1 MSNLATGITPINIEE
16 ELKNSYLDYAM
27 SVIVG
32 RALPDVRDGLK
43 PVHRRVLFAMN
54 ELKNDWNKPY
64 KKSARVVGDVIGK
77 YHPHGDTAVY
87 DTIVRMAQPFSL
99 RYMLIDGQGNFGS
112 VDGDSAAAMRYTEIR
127 MSKIAHELL
136 ADLDKETVD
145 FVPNYDGTEFIPE
158 VMPTRIPNLLVNGS
172 SGIAV
177 GMATNIPPHN
187 LNEVINACLALIQN
201 PDLSL
206 EEIMEYIPGPDFPT
220 YGIINGKAGIEQA
233 YRTGRGK
240 VHIRARAYIETNDRG
255 RETIVVH
262 ELPYQVN
269 KARLIERIAEFV
281 KDKKIEGISAL
292 RDESDK
298 DGMRMVV
305 EVKRDAV
312 GEVVLNNLYA
322 QTQMQVVF
330 GINMVALID
339 KQPKIFTLK
348 EMLDAFLRHRREVVT
363 RRTVFELRK
372 ARERAHILES
382 LAIALANIDE
392 IIALIKQSATSAE
405 AKQALIS
412 RGWQLGDVAT
422 MLERAGDDAA
432 RPEWLEAEYGIREG
446 SYFLTE
452 IQAQAILDLR
462 LHKLTGLEHE
472 KILSEY
478 KELLDVIAE
487 LLYILNTPSRLLEV
501 ITEELQASKDAFGD
515 ERRTEISASSADIN
529 LEDLIEREDVVV
541 TLSHEG
547 YVKYQPITDY
557 EAQRR
562 GGKGK
567 SATKMKEEDFI
578 ERLLVANTHD
588 HILCFSSRGRLYWM
602 KVYQLP
608 LASRQARG
616 KPIVNLLPLQDGERI
631 TAILPV
637 AQFEDDK
644 FVFMATANGT
654 VKKTALSAYS
664 KPRAGGIIAVNLN
677 DEDELIGVDIT
688 DGTNDI
694 MLFSDEGKVVRFCEF
709 EEIPVLDEDGNPV
722 LEEAKPV
729 LDEEGNPVLDEEGN
743 PVLEEAKPVL
753 DEEGNPVLDEDGKP
767 VLEEAKPKIKFKGVR
782 PMGRTATGVRGI
794 KLEEGQKVVSL
805 IVPKNDGAILTATEN
820 GFGKRTALEE
830 YPAKSRGT
838 KGVVSIKVS
847 ERNGKVVGATQVLD
861 GDELM
866 LITNGGTL
874 VRTRASEVSMV
885 GRNTQGVRL
894 IRTGEDEL
902 VVGLQR
908 IDEVEEDE
916 NAVVVDAEN
925 AEAAT
930 EAPATP
936 TDATDATEATDV
948 TDATDSAEEATE
960 E

>member
-1 MSNLATGITPINIEE
+1 MSNLATEITPINIEE

-99 RYMLIDGQGNFGS
+99 RYMLVDGQGNFGS

-145 FVPNYDGTEFIPE
+145 YVPNYDGTEFIPD

-187 LNEVINACLALIQN
+187 LNEVINGCLALIKN

-206 EEIMEYIPGPDFPT
+206 EELMEYIPGPDFPT
-220 YGIINGKAGIEQA
+220 HGIINGKAGIEQA

-240 VHIRARAYIETNDRG
+240 VHIRARAEIETNDRG
-255 RETIVVH
+255 RETIIVH

-305 EVKRDAV
+305 EIKRDAV

-330 GINMVALID
+330 GMNMVALID

-348 EMLDAFLRHRREVVT
+348 GMLDAFLRHRREVVT

-392 IIALIKQSATSAE
+392 IIALIKQSPTSAE

-412 RGWQLGDVAT
+412 RGWQLGDVSA
-422 MLERAGDDAA
+422 MLESAGDDAA

-472 KILSEY
+472 KILNEY
-478 KELLDVIAE
+478 RELLEVIAE
-487 LLYILNTPSRLLEV
+487 LLHILNSPERLLEV
-501 ITEELQASKDAFGD
+501 ITEELQASKDNFGD

-547 YVKYQPITDY
+547 YVKYQPLTDY

-562 GGKGK
+562 CGKGK

-616 KPIVNLLPLQDGERI
+616 KPIVNLLPLEEGERI

-637 AQFEDDK
+637 SEFEDNK

-677 DEDELIGVDIT
+677 EGNELIGVDIT

-709 EEIPVLDEDGNPV
+709 EET
-722 LEEAKPV
+722 PV
-729 LDEEGNPVLDEEGN
+729 LDEEGNPVLDEN
-743 PVLEEAKPVL
+743 
-753 DEEGNPVLDEDGKP
+753 GKP
-767 VLEEAKPKIKFKGVR
+767 EIKFKGVR

-794 KLEEGQKVVSL
+794 KLEGEQKVVSL

-820 GFGKRTALEE
+820 GYGKRTALAE

-894 IRTGEDEL
+894 IRTGDDEL

-908 IDEVEEDE
+908 IDEVEVDE

-925 AEAAT
+925 AEAPS
-930 EAPATP
+930 EVPATP
-936 TDATDATEATDV
+936 TDAA
-948 TDATDSAEEATE
+948 DSAEGATE